1 MPLNRMNVH
10 RKRQLGLTLVEL
22 MVGITVGLIVT
33 AGASL
38 MAVNQIS
45 EHRRITIEVQMQQ
58 DLRIIAE
65 LIAQEVR
72 RAGFRAWGEL
82 GVWAPGTGAGGD
94 ELASQNPYENLAASS
109 NSLTYTF
116 ESSPFASILRQTKP
130 ITDATDDSDHFGFQI
145 DAGEL
150 KAQLGKGNWQP
161 ISDKGSY
168 VFDAASSK
176 IEVSTQTVSLADFCD
191 KPCGGAGDCPPQQEV
206 RRVDV
211 TLVAKS
217 LALKDVTRT
226 IKVSERIRADKVT
239 GTCGS

>member
-1 MPLNRMNVH
+1 MHLSGVKFGR
-10 RKRQLGLTLVEL
+10 RDQQGLTLVEL

-45 EHRRITIEVQMQQ
+45 EHRRVTIEVQMQQ
-58 DLRIIAE
+58 DLRIIAG
-65 LIAQEVR
+65 LISQEIR

-82 GVWAPGTGAGGD
+82 GVWAPASGAGGATQ
-94 ELASQNPYENLAASS
+94 ASENPYEKLVASS
-109 NSLTYTF
+109 DSLTYTF
-116 ESSPFASILRQTKP
+116 EASPFSSIDRQTKP
-130 ITDATDDSDHFGFQI
+130 ITDATDDGDYFGFKI
-145 DAGEL
+145 DSGEL

-161 ISDKGSY
+161 ISDKSSY
-168 VFDAASSK
+168 VFEAGASK
-176 IEVSTQTVSLADFCD
+176 IEVSTQKVSLADFCD
-191 KPCGGAGDCPPQQEV
+191 KPCGGATDCPPEQEV
-206 RRVDV
+206 RRVEV

-217 LALKDVTRT
+217 VALPDVKRT